1 MTQKRT
7 SALRRTLERILP
19 PNVPADTMQGIII
32 GSLAIGALTAAIDFT
47 VHYAATYRGMFYW
60 DGRLMDTALMG
71 PFSAYVE
78 PVVIVFGVVV
88 LLALLWKRV
97 RSKLTTTKTNVD
109 SVIGAEG
116 YVTEAID
123 NLSYTGRVKLG
134 GFTWAARSTS
144 GAGIPVGTLV
154 KVERIEGV
162 KVFVSPAEV
171 ACKQ

>member
-1 MTQKRT
+1 MFG
-7 SALRRTLERILP
+7 SPIFLWLALFVVFLIVEAGTVALVSIWFAL
-19 PNVPADTMQGIII
+19 
-32 GSLAIGALTAAIDFT
+32 GALAALVSCVLGAEMWLQIT
-47 VHYAATYRGMFYW
+47 VF
-60 DGRLMDTALMG
+60 L
-71 PFSAYVE
+71 
-78 PVVIVFGVVV
+78 VVSLV
-88 LLALLWKRV
+88 LLAVLWKRV
-97 RSKLTTTKTNVD
+97 RNKLTTTKTNVD

-134 GFTWAARSTS
+134 GITWAARSTS

>member
-1 MTQKRT
+1 MFG
-7 SALRRTLERILP
+7 SPIFLWLALFVVFLIVEAGTVALVSIWFAL
-19 PNVPADTMQGIII
+19 
-32 GSLAIGALTAAIDFT
+32 GALAALVSCVLGAEMWLQIMVF
-47 VHYAATYRGMFYW
+47 
-60 DGRLMDTALMG
+60 L
-71 PFSAYVE
+71 
-78 PVVIVFGVVV
+78 VVSLV
-88 LLALLWKRV
+88 LLAVLWKKV
-97 RSKLTTTKTNVD
+97 RGKVPRTRTNVD

-134 GFTWAARSTS
+134 GITWAARSTS

>member
-1 MTQKRT
+1 MFG
-7 SALRRTLERILP
+7 SPIFLWLALFVVFLIVEAGTVALVSIWFAL
-19 PNVPADTMQGIII
+19 
-32 GSLAIGALTAAIDFT
+32 GALAALVSCVLGAEMWLQIT
-47 VHYAATYRGMFYW
+47 VF
-60 DGRLMDTALMG
+60 L
-71 PFSAYVE
+71 
-78 PVVIVFGVVV
+78 VVSLV

-134 GFTWAARSTS
+134 GITWAARSTS

>member
-1 MTQKRT
+1 MFG
-7 SALRRTLERILP
+7 SPIFLWLALFVVFLIVEAGTVALVSIWFEL
-19 PNVPADTMQGIII
+19 
-32 GSLAIGALTAAIDFT
+32 GALAALVSCVLGAEMWLQIT
-47 VHYAATYRGMFYW
+47 VF
-60 DGRLMDTALMG
+60 L
-71 PFSAYVE
+71 
-78 PVVIVFGVVV
+78 VVSLV
-88 LLALLWKRV
+88 LLAVLWKRV

-134 GFTWAARSTS
+134 GITWAARSTS

>member
-1 MTQKRT
+1 MFG
-7 SALRRTLERILP
+7 SPIFLWLALFVVFLIVEAGTVALVSIWFAL
-19 PNVPADTMQGIII
+19 
-32 GSLAIGALTAAIDFT
+32 GALAALVSCVLGAEMWLQIT
-47 VHYAATYRGMFYW
+47 VF
-60 DGRLMDTALMG
+60 L
-71 PFSAYVE
+71 
-78 PVVIVFGVVV
+78 VVSLV

-109 SVIGAEG
+109 SVIGSGG
-116 YVTEAID
+116 YVPD
-123 NLSYTGRVKLG
+123 LSYTGRVKLG
-134 GFTWAARSTS
+134 GITWAARSTS

>member
-1 MTQKRT
+1 MFG
-7 SALRRTLERILP
+7 SPIFLWLALFVVFLIVEAGTVALVSIWFAL
-19 PNVPADTMQGIII
+19 
-32 GSLAIGALTAAIDFT
+32 GALAAMVSCVLGAEMWLQIT
-47 VHYAATYRGMFYW
+47 VF
-60 DGRLMDTALMG
+60 L
-71 PFSAYVE
+71 
-78 PVVIVFGVVV
+78 VVSLV

-134 GFTWAARSTS
+134 GITWAARSTS

>member
-1 MTQKRT
+1 MFG
-7 SALRRTLERILP
+7 SPIFLWLALFVVFLIVEAGTVALVSIWFAL
-19 PNVPADTMQGIII
+19 
-32 GSLAIGALTAAIDFT
+32 GALAALVSCALGAEMWLQIT
-47 VHYAATYRGMFYW
+47 VF
-60 DGRLMDTALMG
+60 L
-71 PFSAYVE
+71 
-78 PVVIVFGVVV
+78 VVSLV

-134 GFTWAARSTS
+134 DITWAARSTS

>member
-1 MTQKRT
+1 MF
-7 SALRRTLERILP
+7 
-19 PNVPADTMQGIII
+19 
-32 GSLAIGALTAAIDFT
+32 GSLVIFWLALFVVFLIVEAGTVALVSIWFALGALAALASCVLGAEMWLQIT
-47 VHYAATYRGMFYW
+47 VF
-60 DGRLMDTALMG
+60 L
-71 PFSAYVE
+71 
-78 PVVIVFGVVV
+78 VVSLV
-88 LLALLWKRV
+88 LLAVLWKRV
-97 RSKLTTTKTNVD
+97 RNKLTTTKTNVD

-134 GFTWAARSTS
+134 GITWAARSTS

>member
-1 MTQKRT
+1 MFG
-7 SALRRTLERILP
+7 SPIFLWLALFVVFLIVEAGTVALVSIWFAL
-19 PNVPADTMQGIII
+19 
-32 GSLAIGALTAAIDFT
+32 GALAALVSCALGAEMWLQIT
-47 VHYAATYRGMFYW
+47 VF
-60 DGRLMDTALMG
+60 L
-71 PFSAYVE
+71 
-78 PVVIVFGVVV
+78 VVSLV
-88 LLALLWKRV
+88 LLAVLWKRV
-97 RSKLTTTKTNVD
+97 RNKLTTTKTNVD
-109 SVIGAEG
+109 SMIGAEG

-134 GFTWAARSTS
+134 GITWAARSTS

>member
-1 MTQKRT
+1 MFG
-7 SALRRTLERILP
+7 SPIFLWLALFVVFLIVEAGTVALVSIWFAL
-19 PNVPADTMQGIII
+19 
-32 GSLAIGALTAAIDFT
+32 GALAALVSCVLGAEMWLQIT
-47 VHYAATYRGMFYW
+47 VF
-60 DGRLMDTALMG
+60 L
-71 PFSAYVE
+71 
-78 PVVIVFGVVV
+78 VVSLV
-88 LLALLWKRV
+88 LLAVLWKRV

-109 SVIGAEG
+109 SMIGAEG

-134 GFTWAARSTS
+134 GITWAARSTS

>member
-1 MTQKRT
+1 MFG
-7 SALRRTLERILP
+7 SPIFLWLALFVVFLIVEAGTVALVSIWFAL
-19 PNVPADTMQGIII
+19 
-32 GSLAIGALTAAIDFT
+32 GALAALVSCALGAEMWLQIT
-47 VHYAATYRGMFYW
+47 VF
-60 DGRLMDTALMG
+60 L
-71 PFSAYVE
+71 
-78 PVVIVFGVVV
+78 VVSLV
-88 LLALLWKRV
+88 LLVVLWKRV
-97 RSKLTTTKTNVD
+97 RNKLTTTKTNVD
-109 SVIGAEG
+109 SMIGAEG

-134 GFTWAARSTS
+134 GITWAARSTS

>member
-1 MTQKRT
+1 MFG
-7 SALRRTLERILP
+7 SPIFLWLALFVAFLIVEAGTVALVSIWFAL
-19 PNVPADTMQGIII
+19 
-32 GSLAIGALTAAIDFT
+32 GALAALVSCALGAEMWLQIT
-47 VHYAATYRGMFYW
+47 VF
-60 DGRLMDTALMG
+60 L
-71 PFSAYVE
+71 
-78 PVVIVFGVVV
+78 VVSLV

-134 GFTWAARSTS
+134 GITWAARSTS

>member
-1 MTQKRT
+1 MFG
-7 SALRRTLERILP
+7 SPIFLWLALFVVFLIVEAGTVALVSIWFAL
-19 PNVPADTMQGIII
+19 
-32 GSLAIGALTAAIDFT
+32 GALAALVSCVLGAKMWLQIT
-47 VHYAATYRGMFYW
+47 VF
-60 DGRLMDTALMG
+60 L
-71 PFSAYVE
+71 
-78 PVVIVFGVVV
+78 VVSLV

-134 GFTWAARSTS
+134 GITWAARSTS